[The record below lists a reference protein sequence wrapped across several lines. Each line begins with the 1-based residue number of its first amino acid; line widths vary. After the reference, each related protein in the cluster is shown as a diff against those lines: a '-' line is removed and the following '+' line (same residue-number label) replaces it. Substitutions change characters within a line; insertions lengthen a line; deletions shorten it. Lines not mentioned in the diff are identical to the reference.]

1 MQKGTD
7 PVNRNTLFASVDIW
21 AVLSIIVPLCV
32 YLLTLAPTVTF
43 YDSGEFLTAVSSLGA
58 PHSPGYPLFVNYAK
72 PFTWLPFGSIAFR
85 VNFATA
91 VSASLACLGVYLLTV
106 RVLAESEDDTEAGL
120 PQFLRRSAG
129 LCAALAFAFSP
140 RLWLQSNHDKPYPL
154 LAFLAALIF
163 WLLLVWREKY
173 LRGEEYPG
181 LVYLGAFLCGLAFGA
196 HQIIVLLV
204 PSFAFLVLVTDRRLI
219 TRVREQLLALSFF
232 FVGFSVYLHLPV
244 RAMANPLLNWGDP
257 QSLSRF
263 LWSFLRK
270 GYPMEKVDRDLHL
283 LLKQLTAFN
292 LVHEF
297 TAVGLFLI
305 LVGAVACRN
314 RRKEFII
321 AFGIAIAVFLA
332 YIVGYQNTPE
342 ETIFLTEEFFTPL
355 YLLAAVFIGIG
366 IFSLT
371 RMLAGAAGTS
381 VRRARPVLLLLPA
394 LLPAALCTANFHE
407 NDQHE
412 NFLAFDY
419 AANTFR
425 SLPTGAALFT
435 WGDSGA
441 FPLWYLQGVERMRED
456 LDLLHI
462 PHLQFVWYLDTFP
475 HLFRE
480 SALRKKGVD
489 AMPIRDVLVLAMGE
503 QMARR
508 PVFLDFSTRYSVESG
523 SLPLVQRGIVYQLA
537 VRAQQMGEAPDTS
550 LWDLY
555 SLRGVLGERLFF
567 RDLDSDK
574 AVQIYAYSRL
584 DAGRTLLSLGRT
596 GEGSAELLM
605 SGRLSPAMLGE
616 ARRIMLEHG
625 VR

>member
-1 MQKGTD
+1 MLRKTFFGQIDT
-7 PVNRNTLFASVDIW
+7 FALLSV
-21 AVLSIIVPLCV
+21 LVPLCV

-43 YDSGEFLTAVSSLGA
+43 FDSGEFLTAISSLGI

-106 RVLAESEDDTEAGL
+106 RLLYDEGGASGATVSE
-120 PQFLRRSAG
+120 FLRRSAG
-129 LCAALAFAFSP
+129 LCAALTFAFSP

-154 LAFLAALIF
+154 LAFLAAVVFRLV
-163 WLLLVWREKY
+163 LVWREKY
-173 LRGEEYPG
+173 LNGEEKPG

-204 PSFAFLVLVTDRRLI
+204 PSYAFLVLATDRRLI
-219 TRVREQLLALSFF
+219 TRIREQLLALACF
-232 FVGFSVYLHLPV
+232 FVGFSVYLHLPI
-244 RAMANPLLNWGDP
+244 RAMENPLLNWGDP
-257 QSLSRF
+257 RTLSRF

-270 GYPMEKVDRDLHL
+270 GYPMETVDRDLPL
-283 LLKQLTAFN
+283 LLKQLAAFN

-297 TAVGLFLI
+297 SVVGLFLI
-305 LVGAVACRN
+305 LVGAVAFRN
-314 RRKEFII
+314 RGKEFII

-355 YLLAAVFIGIG
+355 YLLASVFIGMGLFTMAEAI
-366 IFSLT
+366 
-371 RMLAGAAGTS
+371 AGLVGSS
-381 VRRARPVLLLLPA
+381 VSRVRAVVLVLLMA
-394 LLPAALCTANFHE
+394 LLPAALCRANFHE

-419 AANTFR
+419 AVNTFR
-425 SLPTGAALFT
+425 SLPVGAALFT

-462 PHLQFVWYLDTFP
+462 PHLQFGWYLDSFP
-475 HLFRE
+475 HLFRR
-480 SALRKKGVD
+480 SVLRKAPVET
-489 AMPIRDVLVLAMGE
+489 MPVRDVLFLAMGE
-503 QMARR
+503 QLARR
-508 PVFLDFSTRYSVESG
+508 PVFWDFSTRYSVEAG
-523 SLPLVQRGIVYQLA
+523 SLTLLQKGIVYRIQ
-537 VRAQQMGEAPDTS
+537 EAAGAGRSLPDTTV
-550 LWDLY
+550 WDTY
-555 SLRGVLGERLFF
+555 SLRGILGERLFF
-567 RDLDSDK
+567 RDLDSEK
-574 AVQIYAYSRL
+574 AIQIYAYSRL
-584 DAGRTLLSLGRT
+584 EAGRTLLSLGRT
-596 GEGSAELLM
+596 AEGVAELRM
-605 SGRLSPAMLGE
+605 SGKLSPVMIGE
-616 ARRIMLEHG
+616 ARRILLEHG

>member
-1 MQKGTD
+1 VTRK
-7 PVNRNTLFASVDIW
+7 TLFTSIDVFAL
-21 AVLSIIVPLCV
+21 LSALLPLCV

-43 YDSGEFLTAVSSLGA
+43 FDSGEFLTAVSSLGI

-106 RVLAESEDDTEAGL
+106 RLLSDDGGDAEGAVFE
-120 PQFLRRSAG
+120 FLRRSAG

-154 LAFLAALIF
+154 LAFLAAVVF

-173 LRGEEYPG
+173 LQGEEKPG

-196 HQIIVLLV
+196 HQIIVLLA
-204 PSFAFLVLVTDRRLI
+204 PSYAFLVLATDRRLI
-219 TRVREQLLALSFF
+219 TRIREQVLAMSFF
-232 FVGFSVYLHLPV
+232 FVGFSVYLHLPI

-257 QSLSRF
+257 RTLSRF

-270 GYPMEKVDRDLHL
+270 GYPMQRVDRDLPL
-283 LLKQLTAFN
+283 LLKQSAAFN
-292 LVHEF
+292 LVHEYSV
-297 TAVGLFLI
+297 VGLFLI
-305 LVGAVACRN
+305 LLGAVAFRN
-314 RRKEFII
+314 RRREFII
-321 AFGIAIAVFLA
+321 AFGVAIAVFLA

-355 YLLAAVFIGIG
+355 YLIAAVFLGMGLFTIAETLGNAFG
-366 IFSLT
+366 LS
-371 RMLAGAAGTS
+371 A
-381 VRRARPVLLLLPA
+381 VRVRPVLLLLMA
-394 LLPAALCTANFHE
+394 LLPAALCKANFHE

-412 NFLAFDY
+412 NFLAYDY
-419 AANTFR
+419 AVNTFR
-425 SLPTGAALFT
+425 SLPEGAALFT

-462 PHLQFVWYLDTFP
+462 PHLQFGWYLDSFP
-475 HLFRE
+475 HLFRG
-480 SALRKKGVD
+480 SVLRKSPVET
-489 AMPIRDVLVLAMGE
+489 MPVRDVLFLAMGE

-508 PVFLDFSTRYSVESG
+508 PVFWDFSTRYSVEPG
-523 SLPLVQRGIVYQLA
+523 SLPLLQRGIVYQ
-537 VRAQQMGEAPDTS
+537 VRAGEERYPPDVAV
-550 LWDLY
+550 WDVY
-555 SLRGVLGERLFF
+555 SLRGILGERLFF
-567 RDLDSDK
+567 RDLDSEK
-574 AVQIYAYSRL
+574 AIQIYAFSRL
-584 DAGRTLLSLGRT
+584 EAGRTLLSLGRR
-596 GEGSAELLM
+596 GEGVAELGM
-605 SGRLSPAMLGE
+605 SGRLSPVMLGE
-616 ARRIMLEHG
+616 TRRILTEYG